1 METFNTTPS
10 WRALIA
16 PMLSVMTNTE
26 ASHEATRLVTLELER
41 CACIA
46 DAMPDILDIVLL
58 SPSTVGVK
66 AIREKVRQSLID
78 SGATAIVE
86 MKMKGLDD
94 V

>member
-1 METFNTTPS
+1 METINITPS

-16 PMLSVMTNTE
+16 PMLSVLTNTE

-58 SPSTVGVK
+58 CPNGTPLEEVR
-66 AIREKVRQSLID
+66 ANVRQSLID

-86 MKMKGLDD
+86 MKGLDD